1 MNAYSNLEMND
12 EGTSCPM
19 RKAKKKLREIEKL
32 KLKPLKTSE
41 EYAKIS
47 EEEVWKAIVE
57 PVIVSTTPCV
67 EEKNTKQ
74 LKRDKT
80 KIKELEG
87 KLRKEKESHILSKK
101 QTESTLRKQA
111 QEYDRRVLELT
122 NTVFALKDQIRYL
135 KSSKAS
141 YAKKSD
147 SNPADELEE
156 KVMEE
161 LRELSG
167 ELGNTRKA
175 WKQLL
180 LKYHPDKNKNSEISI
195 QITKILSDIKV

>member
-1 MNAYSNLEMND
+1 MSMYSVLEMHD
-12 EGTSCPM
+12 EETSCPM

-57 PVIVSTTPCV
+57 PVIVSTTPSI
-67 EEKNTKQ
+67 EEKNKKQ
-74 LKRDKT
+74 LKRENS
-80 KIKELEG
+80 KIKDLVR
-87 KLRKEKESHILSKK
+87 KLRNEKASHILSKK